1 MSTMMS
7 APVQGLRPFQQPPAM
22 LRRPMA
28 APMGAPMPQAG
39 AGGVPALLQPQS
51 APAPAAPSYGGAQ
64 AGYDPIMEAIKNLSM
79 GQGMSRAA
87 GARLSA
93 QNASPNDPSLAA
105 YGGLMGQLTG
115 QSDASNQSQAAG
127 LSWMQHM
134 QEQAWQEQM
143 LRLKAKLER
152 EGQPNPLMGLLGTA
166 AGSFLGPAGTA
177 LGNRVF
183 K

>member
-1 MSTMMS
+1 MSNMLS
-7 APVQGLRPFQQPPAM
+7 APVQGLRPFQQPPSL
-22 LRRPMA
+22 LRRPIN
-28 APMGAPMPQAG
+28 APMPVAP
-39 AGGVPALLQPQS
+39 AGGPPAMLATPNPSAAPAQPYGG
-51 APAPAAPSYGGAQ
+51 PAPAH
-64 AGYDPIMEAIKNLSM
+64 DPIMEAIRNLSM

-87 GARLSA
+87 GARLAA

-115 QSDASNQSQAAG
+115 QSDASNQSQTAG